1 MTKRRIYLDHAATSW
16 PKPPGV
22 LEACVEYQSQLGVSA
37 MRGAYRS
44 AQQTDRMIEQ
54 VRASLARLIG
64 VPDANQ
70 IAWTSN
76 GTMAIHAAIHSVLW
90 ETDLRA
96 CHVVTTATE
105 HNSVLRTLSDLQQ
118 RRGLDWTIV
127 PCDTRGWVDP
137 IALQA
142 VIREETSLVIIN
154 HASNVTG
161 IAQDLRAIGRIVGES
176 NAWCMV
182 DAAQSLGYLELDAQD
197 LQIDL
202 LVGPAHKGLCGM
214 LGTAFIAA
222 SREILTHLRSPWI
235 GGTGRS
241 SIDWAGP
248 FGWRESIE
256 SGNINAPSL
265 AALGA
270 GLQFLESNCAKD
282 FQTTSRS
289 WVRKLVEEIMGQK
302 SLQLVG
308 FPHGAVN
315 LDEESRVPIV
325 SFFSQSLASHE
336 LAMLLDSALGIEC
349 RSGLHCAG
357 AIHSHL
363 GADPLHGILRM
374 SFGHTT
380 TEADIDAAI
389 EGIRLLG
396 QVTP

>member
-1 MTKRRIYLDHAATSW
+1 
-16 PKPPGV
+16 
-22 LEACVEYQSQLGVSA
+22 
-37 MRGAYRS
+37 
-44 AQQTDRMIEQ
+44 
-54 VRASLARLIG
+54 
-64 VPDANQ
+64 
-70 IAWTSN
+70 
-76 GTMAIHAAIHSVLW
+76 VLW
-90 ETDLRA
+90 ESDLRTH
-96 CHVVTTATE
+96 HVVTTATE
-105 HNSVLRTLSDLQQ
+105 HNSVLRTLSDLHQ

-127 PCDTRGWVDP
+127 PCDNRGWVDP
-137 IALQA
+137 SELKAA
-142 VIREETSLVIIN
+142 IRAETSLVIIN

-161 IAQDLRAIGRIVGES
+161 IAQDLRSIGRIVGES
-176 NAWCMV
+176 NAWYMV
-182 DAAQSLGYLELDAQD
+182 DAAQSLGYLPLDAQD

-222 SREILTHLRSPWI
+222 SSQVLSHLRSPWI

-241 SIDWAGP
+241 SVDWAGP

-270 GLQFLESNCAKD
+270 GLKFLESIDATE
-282 FQTTSRS
+282 FQMTART
-289 WVRKLVEEIMGQK
+289 WVRKIVEEILSQK

-308 FPHGAVN
+308 FPDGSENFDAA
-315 LDEESRVPIV
+315 SRVPVV

-336 LAMLLDSALGIEC
+336 IAMLLDSALGIEC

-363 GADPLHGILRM
+363 GTDPLHGTLRM

-380 TEADIDAAI
+380 SESDIDAAI

-396 QVTP
+396 QVMP